1 MAYYSIFPEID
12 TTLYSHPDRTTM
24 NTGGDEILELV
35 KERGTTNA
43 RHYPSRILIKFK
55 NEEIKS
61 TISDTIGSLKF
72 NDGTTKA
79 ALQLTTTEP
88 KSLTTVL
95 NIEAFLV
102 SQSWH
107 EGSGRYSNIPT
118 GSNGATWTYRDNST
132 TQTKWATA
140 SFAPGSTGSIE
151 NGIGLELGGG
161 SWYTGSCFSST
172 QQFLNNASLDI
183 DLDVT
188 CLVQKHSASLF
199 AGDTYPTG
207 VYNNGFIIKHPDS
220 VEVNT
225 SSSFGEMQ
233 YFSVDTHT
241 IYPPKLTFKW
251 DDSSYVTSSNA
262 TLLDSGELN
271 VSLYRNKEEFNQND
285 EALLRIH
292 VRDKYPT
299 RTFATS
305 SNYLNAG
312 YFTHTSYYSIRDA
325 YTEEEVIPF
334 DDDFTKISADTE
346 SMYFKLYMKGLQPER
361 YYRILFKHKNND
373 GTTIY
378 DNDYHFKV
386 VR

>member
-1 MAYYSIFPEID
+1 MAYYSIFPELD

-35 KERGTTNA
+35 KERGSTNS
-43 RHYPSRILIKFK
+43 RHYPSRIILKFK

-61 TISDTIGSLKF
+61 TISDVIGSSKF
-72 NDGTTKA
+72 NDGISKVK
-79 ALQLTTTEP
+79 LQLSTIEP

-95 NIEAFLV
+95 NIETFLL

-107 EGSGRYSNIPT
+107 EGSGRYSNLPT
-118 GSNGATWTYRDNST
+118 SSNGATWVFRDNDT

-140 SFAPGSTGSIE
+140 SFAPGSTGSIK

-161 SWYTGSCFSST
+161 SWYTGSCFTST
-172 QQFLNNASLDI
+172 QQFLNNADLDI

-188 CLVQKHSASLF
+188 CLVQKFSASLF
-199 AGDTYPTG
+199 AGQTYPTG
-207 VYNNGFIIKHPDS
+207 VSNNGFLIKHPDS
-220 VEVNT
+220 VEENT

-241 IYPPKLTFKW
+241 IYPPKLCFKW
-251 DDSSYVTSSNA
+251 DDSVHTKQSTSKK
-262 TLLDSGELN
+262 SGSLN
-271 VSLYRNKEEFNQND
+271 VTLYKNKQEFNQND

-292 VRDKYPT
+292 VRDKYPN
-299 RTFATS
+299 RTFSTT
-305 SNYLNAG
+305 SNYLNVG
-312 YFTHTSYYSIRDA
+312 YFTTSSFYSVRDA

-334 DDDFTKISADTE
+334 DDDFTKMSADDKG
-346 SMYFKLYMKGLQPER
+346 MYFKLYMNGLQPER